1 MSWNVNAESV
11 VLKTKLSCDVTF
23 IKIQADPAFCFTLRV
38 RFHLYFFNLFHA
50 LSFHVF
56 PLWIDRI
63 NDGMWWCVCDCVC
76 VVSVG
81 WPLGVDPANFIS
93 NEFASHPCFLTFF
106 HSLVNTCDGVRWM
119 SLSMWPYQVNITKL
133 QSMKIEEANRVNRG
147 QTWRASTVSTYISLY
162 RPPASHGKPSKA
174 SKYQS
179 KYYIILYNY
188 NVYIYNII

>member
-63 NDGMWWCVCDCVC
+63 NDGMWWCLCVWLRVCCLSRVAPGGRPSKLHFQRVC
-76 VVSVG
+76 FSSLFSNIFPFTCEYLWRCQMDVSLNVT
-81 WPLGVDPANFIS
+81 L
-93 NEFASHPCFLTFF
+93 L
-106 HSLVNTCDGVRWM
+106 
-119 SLSMWPYQVNITKL
+119 YQVNITKL
-133 QSMKIEEANRVNRG
+133 QSMKKIEETNRVNRG

-179 KYYIILYNY
+179 KYYII
-188 NVYIYNII
+188 II